1 MTAEEYLGQVKAL
14 DHQISIQLDILSS
27 LRDMALKVTSVMQE
41 DVVSRTR
48 DPHQLDGTISK
59 IMDLEKEIDAMV
71 DELVDR
77 KREVARLIL
86 KIGDPQAEDVIRLH
100 YILYRDWKE
109 IAELKHISRRSV
121 YRLRD
126 VGLKR
131 MEELLLE
138 KE

>member
-1 MTAEEYLGQVKAL
+1 
-14 DHQISIQLDILSS
+14 
-27 LRDMALKVTSVMQE
+27 
-41 DVVSRTR
+41 
-48 DPHQLDGTISK
+48 
-59 IMDLEKEIDAMV
+59 MDLEKEIDAMV

-100 YILYRDWKE
+100 YILYQDWKE

-131 MEELLLE
+131 IGELLAE